1 MIGGRRK
8 PLTNNI
14 GGITMKHKTKIERIE
29 TCINDIQNFIQMY
42 KDGVYDDDTEFLE
55 DIEANAE
62 SILFETQK

>member
-1 MIGGRRK
+1 
-8 PLTNNI
+8 
-14 GGITMKHKTKIERIE
+14 MKHKTKIERIE

-55 DIEANAE
+55 DIEVNAE

>member
-1 MIGGRRK
+1 
-8 PLTNNI
+8 
-14 GGITMKHKTKIERIE
+14 MKHYIKISRIE

-62 SILFETQK
+62 AILDETRK

>member
-1 MIGGRRK
+1 
-8 PLTNNI
+8 
-14 GGITMKHKTKIERIE
+14 MKHYIKISRIE

-62 SILFETQK
+62 AILDETRKQLIFYPALDTSRADVRY